1 LGQAKVPK
9 GDSHDGSHYPRQ
21 AQGGNVGFLRTH
33 EVVANAGKIPGLK
46 GRWLAHE
53 VDNPDAGYTISLWE
67 NEEAMRAYEA
77 GDQLQNAIL
86 PRLKPFFS
94 GEYNTTRCEVRFA
107 EEF

>member
-1 LGQAKVPK
+1 MMVRIIHGKLKAGTWDAYERAYK
-9 GDSHDGSHYPRQ
+9 
-21 AQGGNVGFLRTH
+21 
-33 EVVANAGKIPGLK
+33 EVIANAGKIPGLK

-67 NEEAMRAYEA
+67 NEDAMRAYEA